1 MRQSGFTLVEYLIVM
16 ILLGVVTSLG
26 LPRIQGAI
34 QKTSVR
40 SARVAVGTLAVK
52 ARAVAV
58 QRGCRSVLHFTDGPD
73 GRAWVTTCKITGAG
87 LDTLGG
93 VERVASRFNVVM
105 TCSRDSLQYGPR
117 GLSLDYVPAT
127 VWMAWGEARD
137 SVMINQ
143 LGKVV
148 RS

>member
-40 SARVAVGTLAVK
+40 SARVAVGTLAAK
-52 ARAVAV
+52 AHAVAV

-73 GRAWVTTCKITGAG
+73 GQVWVTTCKITGAG

-93 VERVASRFNVVM
+93 VEQVASRFNVVM
-105 TCSRDSLQYGPR
+105 TCSRDSVQYGPR
-117 GLSLDYVPAT
+117 GLSMDYLAAT

>member
-16 ILLGVVTSLG
+16 ILAGILTSLG
-26 LPRIQGAI
+26 MPHIHDAI
-34 QKTSVR
+34 QKTGVR
-40 SARVAVGTLAVK
+40 SARVAVGTLAAK

-73 GRAWVTTCKITGAG
+73 GQVWVTTCKITGAG

-93 VERVASRFNVVM
+93 VERVASRFSVVM

-117 GLSLDYVPAT
+117 GLSVDYLGAT
-127 VWMAWGEARD
+127 VWMAWGGARD
-137 SVMINQ
+137 SVMINP